1 MKVLIQTIWKS
12 IDTDIGK
19 IHAITTKS
27 KYAKECEHLLPVT
40 NETFD
45 KDFDLFNTQ
54 NGYLNLKLANLKNMT
69 SSNTL
74 PRYLMLNTQ
83 TNRIVLSG
91 KNFLMTYS

>member
-1 MKVLIQTIWKS
+1 MEKYRYRHWKDTQSQQKVNML
-12 IDTDIGK
+12 
-19 IHAITTKS
+19 
-27 KYAKECEHLLPVT
+27 KECEHLLPVT

-91 KNFLMTYS
+91 KNFLMTYSWQSRTY

>member
-1 MKVLIQTIWKS
+1 ML
-12 IDTDIGK
+12 
-19 IHAITTKS
+19 
-27 KYAKECEHLLPVT
+27 KECEHLLPVT

-69 SSNTL
+69 SNNL
-74 PRYLMLNTQ
+74 PKYLMLNTPINQ
-83 TNRIVLSG
+83 IVLSG